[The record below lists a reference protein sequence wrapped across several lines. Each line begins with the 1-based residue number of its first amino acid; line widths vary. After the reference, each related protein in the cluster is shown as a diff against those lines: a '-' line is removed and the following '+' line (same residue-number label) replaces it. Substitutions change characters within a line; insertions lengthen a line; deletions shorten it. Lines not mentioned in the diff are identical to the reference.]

1 MDRTWM
7 YEARTTDAYR
17 DGLRGFMAAAEASM
31 LREGRADT
39 CCPCKDCGNIR
50 IFELCHIQ
58 FHWSREVSW
67 KGIYIGVSTVKMKP

>member
-7 YEARTTDAYR
+7 YGARTTDAYR
-17 DGLRGFMAAAEASM
+17 DGLRGFMVAAEAHM

-50 IFELCHIQ
+50 IFELRHGRV
-58 FHWSREVSW
+58 FTLE
-67 KGIYIGVSTVKMKP
+67 